1 MSSSQASSSSSQEML
16 QESERAVR
24 SMKSLGEL
32 KLGSTQM
39 RRRLKPVLDDVKK
52 YASSNKIEVTQLL
65 GLLIHTINYPAT
77 GEGSKAK
84 AAIRLSLFEDNISNR
99 ELSNDHGLSFLTKY
113 KFRKW
118 LYTELRLDLFAQ
130 N

>member
-1 MSSSQASSSSSQEML
+1 
-16 QESERAVR
+16 
-24 SMKSLGEL
+24 MKSLGEL
-32 KLGSTQM
+32 KLGSNQM
-39 RRRLKPVLDDVKK
+39 RKILKPVLDDVKK
-52 YASSNKIEVTQLL
+52 YASTNKIEVTQLL
-65 GLLIHTINYPAT
+65 GLLIHTINYPAI

-84 AAIRLSLFEDNISNR
+84 AAIRLSLFEDNIPNR